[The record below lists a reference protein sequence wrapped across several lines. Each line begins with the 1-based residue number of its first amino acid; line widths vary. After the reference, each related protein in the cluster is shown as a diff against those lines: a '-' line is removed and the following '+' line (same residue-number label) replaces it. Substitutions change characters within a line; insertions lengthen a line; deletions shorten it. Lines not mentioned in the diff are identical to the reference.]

1 MQKRQS
7 VTRTTLPH
15 TSHSIARAVLCAI
28 AFASAVPASACV
40 SINQRPE
47 TISFQFE
54 RNVSTLTSTDLLRFA
69 HWAADMKAKYPL
81 QWGTVVSA
89 ASANYERHPSELATR
104 RSLTIASWATKF
116 GLAKTRIETSI
127 EPTIQLPSGVPERA
141 EDAQSGGL
149 SFIPACPNDCCDA
162 LTTDSIKK

>member
-1 MQKRQS
+1 M
-7 VTRTTLPH
+7 RTTLPH
-15 TSHSIARAVLCAI
+15 ISHSIARTMLCAVV
-28 AFASAVPASACV
+28 FAGTVPAFACV

-47 TISFQFE
+47 TIAFQFE
-54 RNVSTLTSTDLLRFA
+54 RNVSTLTSADLLRFA
-69 HWAADMKAKYPL
+69 QWATGMKTKYPL

-104 RSLTIASWATKF
+104 RSLTIASWATKL
-116 GLAKTRIETSI
+116 GLARTRIETSI
-127 EPTIQLPSGVPERA
+127 EPTIQLPSGVTERA

-162 LTTDSIKK
+162 LTTDITKK